1 MDMKRLIICLVVIFS
16 IICLLISC
24 APILTPGQE
33 RIKRVI
39 DDYEQVKLKST
50 YSAEEKVQVAQQL
63 LDIVLEYEDILY
75 RRQAISYSAEDAI
88 RGLKSDTTHEAA
100 SLLFAAGE
108 QYKNEGQIEK
118 SKQVY
123 KMIISTFIG
132 TAYGAYRERAR
143 MEIDDLRS
151 Q

>member
-1 MDMKRLIICLVVIFS
+1 MKRLIICLIVIFS

-24 APILTPGQE
+24 APTLTPGQVRIE
-33 RIKRVI
+33 RVTN
-39 DDYEQVKLKST
+39 DYKQVKLKST
-50 YSAEEKVQVAQQL
+50 YSAEEKVQVAEQL
-63 LDIVLEYEDILY
+63 LGIVSEYEDILY

-88 RGLKSDTTHEAA
+88 RELKSYTTKEAA
-100 SLLFAAGE
+100 SLLFSAGE

-132 TAYGAYRERAR
+132 TAYGAYRDRAR
-143 MEIDDLRS
+143 MEIDDLKSR
-151 Q
+151 